1 MKLSLTKD
9 QEYLYRQ
16 LEKAPRGS
24 LPASPTEIMRTFI
37 DLGQAYLLFLAT
49 PEARDEILKSMTT
62 PVENN
67 ATMNLALFWKRI
79 MDAGQATTDLRDVK
93 P

>member
-1 MKLSLTKD
+1 MKLQLTKD

-16 LEKAPRGS
+16 MEKAPRGS
-24 LPASPTEIMRTFI
+24 LPARPTELFQTFI
-37 DLGQAYLLFLAT
+37 ELGQAYLLFLAT
-49 PEARDEILKSMTT
+49 PEAREGILESMTT

-67 ATMNLALFWKRI
+67 ATMNLAFFWKKI
-79 MDAGQATTDLRDVK
+79 MDAGQPTSDLRDVK

>member
-1 MKLSLTKD
+1 MRLKLTQD

-24 LPASPTEIMRTFI
+24 LPAEPTELFQTFI

-67 ATMNLALFWKRI
+67 PTMNLALFWRRI
-79 MDAGQATTDLRDVK
+79 MDAGQATTDLRHVGR
-93 P
+93 